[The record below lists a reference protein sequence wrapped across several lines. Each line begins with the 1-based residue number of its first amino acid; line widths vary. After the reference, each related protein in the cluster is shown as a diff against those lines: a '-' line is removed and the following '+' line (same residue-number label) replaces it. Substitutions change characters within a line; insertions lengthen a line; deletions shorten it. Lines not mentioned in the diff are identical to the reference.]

1 MTNAQPLPGFGPEL
15 DPPVLIKPVR
25 APEPAPVI
33 STEPVASAQPFS
45 VNVIR
50 SARRKRTVGAQLHAG
65 VLTVTVPSW
74 MSSAE
79 TEMWVAK
86 MSASFKRK
94 MSADRID
101 LIVRATTLAR
111 RYELPRPRD
120 IRWAD
125 DMVSR
130 WGSCTT
136 TTGHIRI
143 STRLA
148 AFPDWVIDYVI
159 VHELAHLEVSG
170 HGADFWQLAHRYP
183 KAERAIGYLIAKAA
197 DGDPDDDAD
206 NSGTM

>member
-15 DPPVLIKPVR
+15 DPPTSFTAVR
-25 APEPAPVI
+25 NPPPDTVGSIGVADPA
-33 STEPVASAQPFS
+33 PFS
-45 VNVIR
+45 VTIIR
-50 SARRKRTVGAQLHAG
+50 STRRKRTVGAQLHAG
-65 VLTVTVPSW
+65 VLTVMVPSW

-86 MSASFKRK
+86 MSASYKRQ

-101 LIVRATTLAR
+101 LSVRATTLAR

-125 DMVSR
+125 GMVSR

-159 VHELAHLEVSG
+159 VHELAHLEVTG
-170 HGADFWQLAHRYP
+170 HGADFWRLAHRYP

-197 DGDPDDDAD
+197 DVDAD
-206 NSGTM
+206 DGADASADM

>member
-1 MTNAQPLPGFGPEL
+1 VSNAQPLPGFGPEL
-15 DPPVLIKPVR
+15 DRPMHVPV
-25 APEPAPVI
+25 
-33 STEPVASAQPFS
+33 TSAEEPFS
-45 VNVIR
+45 VTVIR

-65 VLTVTVPSW
+65 VLTVAVPSW

-94 MSADRID
+94 LSSERID
-101 LIVRATTLAR
+101 LTVRATTLAR

-159 VHELAHLEVSG
+159 VHELAHLEVNG
-170 HGADFWQLAHRYP
+170 HGADFLQLARRYP

-197 DGDPDDDAD
+197 DGDEDDGAGT
-206 NSGTM
+206 SGDL

>member
-1 MTNAQPLPGFGPEL
+1 MTIAQPLPGLGPEL
-15 DPPVLIKPVR
+15 DPPKSVTAVR
-25 APEPAPVI
+25 TPQPEA
-33 STEPVASAQPFS
+33 VAGIGGATPEPFS
-45 VNVIR
+45 VTIIR

-65 VLTVTVPSW
+65 VLTVMVPSW
-74 MSSAE
+74 MSSVE

-101 LIVRATTLAR
+101 LSARATTLAR

-125 DMVSR
+125 AMVSR

-159 VHELAHLEVSG
+159 VHELAHLEVNG
-170 HGADFWQLAHRYP
+170 HGDDFWQLAHRYP
-183 KAERAIGYLIAKAA
+183 KAERAIGYLMAKAA
-197 DGDPDDDAD
+197 DGDEDDGTDA
-206 NSGTM
+206 SAEI